1 MYYAVLLNSILRYC
15 LSSGRRSS
23 DDTSFCPTCE
33 LQRKIRLND
42 NIARAD
48 AVYHSNSLN
57 WESHLLSEPP
67 NSYLGSGPF
76 AQDPNLYSAEIL
88 EGFDIWL
95 GTGRLLVAGAF
106 QEGQTRKRV
115 YFPQAY
121 PADITPYIRV
131 TEESNGYEAYP
142 AGTWAEVDI
151 PLAETAIFARAG
163 SVIPVGKDHVT
174 VTAETGLP
182 RTCVGGAEVELGG
195 TSGSESASGVSLDD
209 YRGVEIF
216 PPLAD
221 QAEGFK
227 GEGVWV
233 EDDGVSREP
242 KCTVVKVSYEVAGDE
257 VVVKAEWLQRDF
269 DVAWGSELLV
279 YLPRGDDRSVKG
291 ASGEKLGGRTAFRIA
306 VA

>member
-1 MYYAVLLNSILRYC
+1 VSHQTSSI
-15 LSSGRRSS
+15 SN
-23 DDTSFCPTCE
+23 
-33 LQRKIRLND
+33 RK
-42 NIARAD
+42 RAD

-67 NSYLGSGPF
+67 NSYLGTGPF

-88 EGFDIWL
+88 EGFDYWL